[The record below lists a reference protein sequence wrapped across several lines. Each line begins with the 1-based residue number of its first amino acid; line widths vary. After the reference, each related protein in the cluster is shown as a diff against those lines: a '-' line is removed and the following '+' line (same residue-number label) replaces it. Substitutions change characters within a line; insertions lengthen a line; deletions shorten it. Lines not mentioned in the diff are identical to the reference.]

1 MNVQVNDFVL
11 EIGSGHNP
19 STRSNVLCDKFL
31 IDDTQRGGQIVADR
45 PIVEADGQYLPFADN
60 SFDYVICRHVLE
72 HVEDPELMISELER
86 VAGRGY
92 IETPSELGE
101 RLYGWPYHNW
111 ILNQVNDRLIIQ
123 KNQLDNQFGH
133 LFHILA
139 SRDPD
144 FSRFHQSYHSL
155 FLIQY
160 EWNEKIKYELVNSD
174 ESVLKKELGNIETLL
189 ANKLSN
195 RSLSRWYGK
204 ILRKAMTD
212 ILPTQLTRQLK
223 SWFAQRHQSNK
234 SRDLIEIV
242 VCPLC
247 KVDVEWEG
255 DVIICNS
262 CKVAYPIVNHIP
274 RLVPSMN

>member
-101 RLYGWPYHNW
+101 RLYGWPYHDW
-111 ILNQVNDRLIIQ
+111 ILNQVNDKLIIQ

-174 ESVLKKELGNIETLL
+174 ESILKKELGNIETLL

-234 SRDLIEIV
+234 STDLVEIV

>member
-1 MNVQVNDFVL
+1 MNVQANDIVL

-31 IDDTQRGGQIVADR
+31 VDDTQRGGQIVADR

-86 VAGRGY
+86 VASRGY

-101 RLYGWPYHNW
+101 RLYGWPYHDW
-111 ILNQVNDRLIIQ
+111 ILNQVNDKLIIQ

-139 SRDPD
+139 SRDSD

-160 EWNEKIKYELVNSD
+160 EWNEKVKYELVNSD

-195 RSLSRWYGK
+195 RSLVRWHEK
-204 ILRKAMTD
+204 ALRKTLAD
-212 ILPTQLTRQLK
+212 ILPTQLTRRLK

-234 SRDLIEIV
+234 NPDLTEIV
-242 VCPLC
+242 VFPLC
-247 KVDVEWEG
+247 KVDVEWER
-255 DVIICNS
+255 DIIICNS
-262 CKVAYPIVNHIP
+262 CKVEYPIVNHIP

>member
-1 MNVQVNDFVL
+1 MNIQVNDFVL

-101 RLYGWPYHNW
+101 RLYGWPYHDW
-111 ILNQVNDRLIIQ
+111 ILNQVNDKLIIQ

-174 ESVLKKELGNIETLL
+174 ESILKKELGNIEMLL

-234 SRDLIEIV
+234 STDLVEIV

-247 KVDVEWEG
+247 KVDVEWEE

>member
-31 IDDTQRGGQIVADR
+31 VDDTQRGGQIVADR

-101 RLYGWPYHNW
+101 RLYGWPYHDW
-111 ILNQVNDRLIIQ
+111 ILNQVNDKLIIQ

-234 SRDLIEIV
+234 SPDLIEIV

>member
-111 ILNQVNDRLIIQ
+111 ILNQVNDKLIIQ

-174 ESVLKKELGNIETLL
+174 ESILKKELGNIETLL

-223 SWFAQRHQSNK
+223 TWFTQRHQSNK
-234 SRDLIEIV
+234 STDLVEIV

>member
-111 ILNQVNDRLIIQ
+111 ILNQINDKLIIQ

-174 ESVLKKELGNIETLL
+174 ESILKKELGNIETLL

-234 SRDLIEIV
+234 NPDLTEIV

>member
-101 RLYGWPYHNW
+101 RLYGWPYHDW
-111 ILNQVNDRLIIQ
+111 ILNQVNDKLIIQ

-174 ESVLKKELGNIETLL
+174 ESILKKEL
-189 ANKLSN
+189 
-195 RSLSRWYGK
+195 SRVLW
-204 ILRKAMTD
+204 
-212 ILPTQLTRQLK
+212 Q
-223 SWFAQRHQSNK
+223 
-234 SRDLIEIV
+234 
-242 VCPLC
+242 
-247 KVDVEWEG
+247 
-255 DVIICNS
+255 
-262 CKVAYPIVNHIP
+262 
-274 RLVPSMN
+274 

>member
-101 RLYGWPYHNW
+101 RLYGWPYHDW
-111 ILNQVNDRLIIQ
+111 ILNQVNDKLIIQ

-174 ESVLKKELGNIETLL
+174 ESILKKELGNIETLL

-234 SRDLIEIV
+234 STDLVEIV

-247 KVDVEWEG
+247 KVDVEWEE

>member
-19 STRSNVLCDKFL
+19 SARSNVLCDKFL
-31 IDDTQRGGQIVADR
+31 VDDTQRGGQIVADR

-86 VAGRGY
+86 VASRGY

-101 RLYGWPYHNW
+101 RLYGWPYHDW
-111 ILNQVNDRLIIQ
+111 ILNQVNDKLIIQ

-139 SRDPD
+139 SRDSD

-160 EWNEKIKYELVNSD
+160 EWNEKVKYELVNSD

-234 SRDLIEIV
+234 NPDLTEIV

-247 KVDVEWEG
+247 KVDVEWER

-262 CKVAYPIVNHIP
+262 CKVDYPIVNHIP

>member
-1 MNVQVNDFVL
+1 MNVQANDIVL

-31 IDDTQRGGQIVADR
+31 VDDTQRGGQIVADR

-86 VAGRGY
+86 VADRGY

-101 RLYGWPYHNW
+101 RLYGWPYHDW
-111 ILNQVNDRLIIQ
+111 ILNQVNDKLIIQ

-139 SRDPD
+139 SRDSD

-160 EWNEKIKYELVNSD
+160 EWNEKVKYELVSSD
-174 ESVLKKELGNIETLL
+174 ESILKKQLGDIETLL
-189 ANKLSN
+189 SNKLSN
-195 RSLSRWYGK
+195 RSFVRWHEK
-204 ILRKAMTD
+204 TLRNTIAN
-212 ILPTQLTRQLK
+212 ILPTQLTRRIK
-223 SWFAQRHQSNK
+223 SWFAQLHQSNK
-234 SRDLIEIV
+234 TPDLTEII

-247 KVDVEWEG
+247 KVDVEWAR
-255 DVIICNS
+255 DVIICKN
-262 CKVAYPIVNHIP
+262 CKVDYPIVNHIP

>member
-101 RLYGWPYHNW
+101 RLYGWPYHDW
-111 ILNQVNDRLIIQ
+111 ILNQVNDKLIIQ

-174 ESVLKKELGNIETLL
+174 ESILKKELGNIETLL

-234 SRDLIEIV
+234 NPDLTEIV